1 MKTKW
6 KSKKKHQLVGRGKRK
21 SRKNLFRKTI
31 KRKEKAYMRRNKKIK
46 EKVVVRTETLQS
58 KGKSKK
64 RQQLGGSWKKGML
77 YIKM

>member
-1 MKTKW
+1 MEDEKENQEKI
-6 KSKKKHQLVGRGKRK
+6 SKNN
-21 SRKNLFRKTI
+21 KN
-31 KRKEKAYMRRNKKIK
+31 KEKAYVRRNKKIK
-46 EKVVVRTETLQS
+46 EKVVVRTEKLPS